1 MPLKRHNY
9 MIGGVMFNTTRNI
22 KGSWFIKAIPLLEI
36 EEDKNNIIGDEDL
49 DHQLKVNGKI
59 RIEDIHPREE

>member
-1 MPLKRHNY
+1 
-9 MIGGVMFNTTRNI
+9 MFNTTKNI

-59 RIEDIHPREE
+59 GIEDIHPREE

>member
-1 MPLKRHNY
+1 
-9 MIGGVMFNTTRNI
+9 MFNTTKNI